1 MKPNDKKPEKV
12 KSTDKI
18 PPVVFPPKI
27 RTKNK
32 ILTLIGITD
41 HPEVEGGLAYF
52 PTHSFDSIKRLRE
65 SLYETV
71 LNSTISERT
80 SMLITT
86 DESDLKNLRL
96 TWLNSELKEIA
107 KLIENPSISLNGKTE
122 VTKYKDYIN
131 KELKSQGYLEKS
143 CYTVKSIIIA
153 YIYMY
158 KKGIYPIPEITQ
170 KGKKLLFYKKLEE
183 TYKLSFNS
191 FKDDWADQEI
201 PTNRFDCPENIR
213 LAITLLGTFNDPKIK
228 DAIQLAK
235 QELKQAELKKQ

>member
-1 MKPNDKKPEKV
+1 
-12 KSTDKI
+12 
-18 PPVVFPPKI
+18 
-27 RTKNK
+27 
-32 ILTLIGITD
+32 
-41 HPEVEGGLAYF
+41 
-52 PTHSFDSIKRLRE
+52 
-65 SLYETV
+65 
-71 LNSTISERT
+71 
-80 SMLITT
+80 
-86 DESDLKNLRL
+86 
-96 TWLNSELKEIA
+96 
-107 KLIENPSISLNGKTE
+107 
-122 VTKYKDYIN
+122 
-131 KELKSQGYLEKS
+131 
-143 CYTVKSIIIA
+143 
-153 YIYMY
+153 MY